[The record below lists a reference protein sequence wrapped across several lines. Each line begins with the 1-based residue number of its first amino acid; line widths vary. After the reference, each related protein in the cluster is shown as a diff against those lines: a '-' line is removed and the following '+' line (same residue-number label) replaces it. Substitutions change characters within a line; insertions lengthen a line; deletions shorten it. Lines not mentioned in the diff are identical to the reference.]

1 MSPPP
6 DLDDDCTAVRPD
18 PFRALT
24 AKILLAAAIPLCATA
39 VGMYVQSQLHAA
51 ELERVAADIEEHA
64 AAPVH
69 MEAERGVAQLRGQ
82 IGGLQALIEAN
93 ERVNQAKLSAI
104 AERLGR
110 IESSVTRRRRSGNG
124 N

>member
-1 MSPPP
+1 MPP
-6 DLDDDCTAVRPD
+6 DLDDDRTGIHSD

-24 AKILLAAAIPLCATA
+24 LKILLAAAVPLCATA
-39 VGMYVQSQLHAA
+39 VGMYIQSELHAA
-51 ELERVAADIEEHA
+51 ELERVAADIAEHA

-82 IGGLQALIEAN
+82 IDGLQALIEAN
-93 ERVNQAKLSAI
+93 ERVNQAKLEGI

-110 IESSVTRRRRSGNG
+110 IESSVTRRRRTGNG

>member
-6 DLDDDCTAVRPD
+6 DLDDDCTAIRPD

-24 AKILLAAAIPLCATA
+24 FKILAAGAVPLIGAAIAI
-39 VGMYVQSQLHAA
+39 YVQSSLHAA
-51 ELERVAADIEEHA
+51 EIDRIQVDIAEHA

-69 MEAERGVAQLRGQ
+69 QEAERGLAQLRGE
-82 IGGLQALIEAN
+82 ISGLRADLQAN
-93 ERVNQAKLSAI
+93 ERVNQAKLESI

-110 IESSVTRRRRSGNG
+110 IESSVTRRRRTSGD
-124 N
+124 